1 MNHPF
6 AAQVTKAAFD
16 DACRA
21 LLGNDGYRVRA
32 LDRLARATVDAM
44 RALAADDTLKA
55 LFAEDPAADAPAD
68 VDARKKALLAA
79 VPAMASDDLYRA
91 SVQRNDAG
99 DAQHL
104 VLEFLGPLPA
114 IESSDADEE

>member
-1 MNHPF
+1 LWN
-6 AAQVTKAAFD
+6 
-16 DACRA
+16 
-21 LLGNDGYRVRA
+21 
-32 LDRLARATVDAM
+32 ARARNTHVEA
-44 RALAADDTLKA
+44 TLN
-55 LFAEDPAADAPAD
+55 LSCPAQ